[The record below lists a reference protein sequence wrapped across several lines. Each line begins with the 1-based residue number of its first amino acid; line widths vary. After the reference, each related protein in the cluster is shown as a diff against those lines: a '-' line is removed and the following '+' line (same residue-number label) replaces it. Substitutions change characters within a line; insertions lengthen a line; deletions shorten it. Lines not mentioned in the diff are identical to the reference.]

1 MPSSLSLPLLSG
13 LSLIGF
19 LTLLSPAVYAQT
31 APPVPMPNA
40 LPQQKPAML
49 MQDGEKVYNY
59 VEKMPAYLDG
69 GADGLQSF
77 VTSHVQGGAAS
88 GPLSVVTF
96 IIDKTG
102 SVRRPAL
109 GLAAAQSEEAV
120 TPALAEAFR
129 TIGQFQPGRQ
139 NGKPVNVV
147 YTVPLVKRMKASN
160 K

>member
-1 MPSSLSLPLLSG
+1 MPTSLPHHLLR
-13 LSLIGF
+13 SLRLVGF
-19 LTLLSPAVYAQT
+19 LLLFTAAAHAQT
-31 APPVPMPNA
+31 APSAPMPNA
-40 LPQQKPAML
+40 VSPQKPGVPML
-49 MQDGEKVYNY
+49 DGDKIYNY

-102 SVRRPAL
+102 KVRRPAL
-109 GLAAAQSEEAV
+109 GPTAAESEEAV

-129 TIGQFQPGRQ
+129 TVGQFRPGRQ
-139 NGKPVNVV
+139 NGKSANVV
-147 YTVPLVKRMKASN
+147 LTMPLVKRMKAS
-160 K
+160 KK